1 MDHTELLVVKRYQR
15 EFKELFNKTLEI
27 DWNAMNGTD
36 DTRRPFLKN
45 SEIEIAVDTK
55 VFEGGKEL
63 TLEDVLEICVNRYGA
78 DIEKIRD
85 RKSRLHRGGF
95 SRERNAMI
103 DYANI
108 IFKNRINTIEAA
120 RLVNRDRSVLYH
132 YYKLHKY
139 KIVL

>member
-45 SEIEIAVDTK
+45 PEIEMVVDAK
-55 VFEGGKEL
+55 IFEDSKEL
-63 TLEDVLEICVNRYGA
+63 TLGDVLEICVNRYGA

-85 RKSRLHRGGF
+85 RKSRLHRSGF

-108 IFKNRINTIEAA
+108 VFKNRINTIEAA
-120 RLVNRDRSVLYH
+120 KLVNRDRSVLYH
-132 YYKLHKY
+132 YYKLHKN